1 MKKINNLI
9 LVCGLIF
16 LGFSCEDAT
25 DIFPEGNLTSDVTFE
40 TLEDLQLGLNGAY
53 ARYSPEDDILINSVL
68 QTIVNQGMTTVVR
81 KLIFITGHLLLV
93 MEIQLASGIVII
105 D

>member
-16 LGFSCEDAT
+16 IGFSCEDAT

-40 TLEDLQLGLNGAY
+40 TLDDLQLGLNGAY
-53 ARYSPEDDILINSVL
+53 AR
-68 QTIVNQGMTTVVR
+68 
-81 KLIFITGHLLLV
+81 
-93 MEIQLASGIVII
+93 
-105 D
+105 

>member
-16 LGFSCEDAT
+16 AGYSCEDAT

-53 ARYSPEDDILINSVL
+53 ARYSPRFQNPRGEYGSWRFCA
-68 QTIVNQGMTTVVR
+68 QRTIGHR
-81 KLIFITGHLLLV
+81 K
-93 MEIQLASGIVII
+93 
-105 D
+105 